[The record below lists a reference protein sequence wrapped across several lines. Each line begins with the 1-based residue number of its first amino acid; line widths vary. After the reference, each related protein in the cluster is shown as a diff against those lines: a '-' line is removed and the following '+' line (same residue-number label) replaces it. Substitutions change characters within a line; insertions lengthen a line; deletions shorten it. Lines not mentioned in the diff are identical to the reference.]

1 MTVRVP
7 RLEGILP
14 MEDDVRVVLWSLRE
28 VCWSLRDYFMLVVSV
43 VSVDRRQAAPRN
55 YCVCGFFVNRICVEK
70 MYL

>member
-1 MTVRVP
+1 MTGRVP

-55 YCVCGFFVNRICVEK
+55 YCVCGFLVNRVCVK
-70 MYL
+70 KKYL